1 MSTTSLPPGR
11 ESVPSTRSVV
21 KAPILA
27 SDILR
32 EEIAPL
38 APARSALRA
47 LLVPLS
53 LGLLIW
59 GGASLAGLTPG
70 PPFEASA
77 AFITAGAAGLAAL
90 IPGPYGARA
99 VLAILAGFL
108 PLVLGVRGEGPLALL
123 GAQGE
128 VAAGSG
134 VVLATLLPAS
144 LFFRSQ
150 YRAFA
155 AARGL
160 IAAAL
165 VLSGPAAFFMFT
177 GLASG
182 QAPLLLRGV
191 NGLTLLAMST
201 SLAGF
206 LGAETTGGCNAWGML
221 ILGVAGARAF
231 VLAWLGFGG
240 GHATAASLAG
250 TLMAVA
256 TGLGVVAAASVASVG
271 LYQLLAALFARR
283 ARMADVHQIVGPS
296 AEEEEHEPS
305 PFA

>member
-1 MSTTSLPPGR
+1 MEPRPGLPPMSTTSLPPGR

-108 PLVLGVRGEGPLALL
+108 PLALL

-182 QAPLLLRGV
+182 QAPLLLRGA

-296 AEEEEHEPS
+296 AEEEEHEP
-305 PFA
+305 

>member
-1 MSTTSLPPGR
+1 MEPRPGLPPMSTTSLPPGR

-150 YRAFA
+150 YR
-155 AARGL
+155 
-160 IAAAL
+160 
-165 VLSGPAAFFMFT
+165 
-177 GLASG
+177 
-182 QAPLLLRGV
+182 
-191 NGLTLLAMST
+191 
-201 SLAGF
+201 
-206 LGAETTGGCNAWGML
+206 
-221 ILGVAGARAF
+221 
-231 VLAWLGFGG
+231 
-240 GHATAASLAG
+240 
-250 TLMAVA
+250 
-256 TGLGVVAAASVASVG
+256 
-271 LYQLLAALFARR
+271 
-283 ARMADVHQIVGPS
+283 
-296 AEEEEHEPS
+296 
-305 PFA
+305 